1 MVLNDSSSRHD
12 EPGQVDCAPSPP
24 LQLVAETGS
33 MVDAAGAVL
42 SEHHGISAGDALDL
56 LVHVAAEQNRQIEA
70 VARDVVLIGLPG
82 AQAPIILRAGPESPL
97 APPAVRT
104 PGHDGHPLPIRP
116 SDAGGPG
123 ASMTPAE
130 PSALLLEVLATA
142 DSPQRFLQDVVELAV
157 RAVPGCAWAGIT
169 VVRDGSYPGTAA
181 SDERAELITRAQ
193 YLHGDGPCLRATGS
207 GRPELIGD
215 VRAVP
220 PGPAWHQ
227 AALGAGVTAVMAL
240 PLHTP
245 TADDAGVL
253 ALYAVEP
260 GGWPP
265 LAAERAGALA
275 VATGRALTIADR
287 LAAAATES
295 RPDATAAP

>member
-1 MVLNDSSSRHD
+1 
-12 EPGQVDCAPSPP
+12 
-24 LQLVAETGS
+24 
-33 MVDAAGAVL
+33 
-42 SEHHGISAGDALDL
+42 
-56 LVHVAAEQNRQIEA
+56 
-70 VARDVVLIGLPG
+70 VVLD
-82 AQAPIILRAGPESPL
+82 ILRAGPGSPP
-97 APPAVRT
+97 APPTVR
-104 PGHDGHPLPIRP
+104 
-116 SDAGGPG
+116 S
-123 ASMTPAE
+123 PAE

-142 DSPQRFLQDVVELAV
+142 DSPQRFLQDVVDLAV
-157 RAVPGCAWAGIT
+157 RVVPGCAWAGIT

-220 PGPAWHQ
+220 LGPAWHQ
-227 AALGAGVTAVMAL
+227 AALAAGVTAVMAL

-253 ALYAVEP
+253 ALHAVEP

-275 VATGRALTIADR
+275 AATGRALTIADR
-287 LAAAATES
+287 LAAAAAEE
-295 RPDATAAP
+295 RPGAAAAP